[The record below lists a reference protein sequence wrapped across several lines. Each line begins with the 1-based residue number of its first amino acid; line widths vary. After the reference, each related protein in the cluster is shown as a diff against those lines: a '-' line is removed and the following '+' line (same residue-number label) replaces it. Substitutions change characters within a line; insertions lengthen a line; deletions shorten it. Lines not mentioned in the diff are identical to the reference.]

1 MEIMIKHNLSTSP
14 SDQRIAPLMLKII
27 IFLVI
32 LALILSQIGIILRKR
47 TATTI
52 RWDTFYEKAQSENID
67 ILMIG
72 SSQSFRGID
81 PRIFEDQLDMT
92 SFNLSNSAQV
102 ISQTYYALEEAL
114 RHTEPEIVILET
126 YFINQSKLIDDRWY
140 FAYEEVSA
148 MKSGLPKI
156 RYVFDLFTPTTY
168 LDALFPALREHAN
181 WSDEKTLE
189 DNEIY
194 LKTRVSIEK
203 DYMAEGYVD
212 DSSALS
218 GDNLIAYSELA
229 YHEQDF
235 NMTPEAFSYMKK
247 IAALLS
253 EKDIDLL
260 LVKTAMPR
268 VHTEK
273 TNESDRHA
281 MLQQTA
287 DELELTFI
295 DFNELY
301 DELGFNNLC
310 FRDEFNLT
318 NHHLNTK
325 GAQITTQYLVD
336 YLKNNHH

>member
-1 MEIMIKHNLSTSP
+1 MIKHNLSTSP

-27 IFLVI
+27 VFLVI
-32 LALILSQIGIILRKR
+32 LALILSQIGILLRKR
-47 TATTI
+47 TSTTI
-52 RWDTFYEKAQSENID
+52 RWDTFYEKVQTENID

-81 PRIFEDQLDMT
+81 PGIFEDQLEMT

-114 RHTEPEIVILET
+114 RHTDPEIVILET
-126 YFINQSKLIDDRWY
+126 YFINQHKLIDDRWY

-148 MKSGLPKI
+148 MKPGLPKT
-156 RYVFDLFTPTTY
+156 RYIFDLFTPLTY
-168 LDALFPALREHAN
+168 LDAFFPAIREHAN
-181 WSDEKTLE
+181 WSDKETLE
-189 DNEIY
+189 DNDIY
-194 LKTRVSIEK
+194 LKTGVSIEK
-203 DYMAEGYVD
+203 DFMRDGYVE
-212 DSSALS
+212 DSSTLS

-235 NMTPEAFSYMKK
+235 NMTPEAFEYMKK
-247 IAALLS
+247 ITALLA
-253 EKDIDLL
+253 EHDIDLL
-260 LVKTAMPR
+260 LVKTAMPK

-281 MLQQTA
+281 MMQQVA
-287 DELELTFI
+287 DDLNLPFI

-336 YLKNNHH
+336 YLKNNRH